1 MLCRARI
8 RIKVENAELI
18 AKALK
23 PDDPE
28 WCKSYARDD
37 ELIVEIVT
45 PKIESLI
52 NACDD
57 YFLTI
62 KAAIAAKGWM
72 MKS

>member
-1 MLCRARI
+1 
-8 RIKVENAELI
+8 
-18 AKALK
+18 LK